1 MTTAVF
7 AIPGDINLP
16 TGGYAYDRRVLA
28 LLPACGVT
36 VRHLPLPASYPA
48 PTADDL
54 DATASALADVPAAS
68 VLLVDGLAYGA
79 MPAHAIDRASAPI
92 VALVHHPLC
101 LEAGLSKPRQ
111 DELFALEKVALAK
124 ARRTV
129 TTSRAT
135 ADTLVQD
142 FAVPRAHI
150 TIAEPGTDRAARATT
165 SNATPHLVAVG
176 SIVPRKAFDLLVRAL
191 GRLKDLDWRLTIA
204 GPTDRS
210 ASATREL
217 DSAIVATGLSSRI
230 TIAGPL
236 SESQLAVLYT
246 TADLF
251 VMSSLYEGYGMVL
264 AEAMARGLPIVCTTG
279 GAAADTVPDA
289 AGLKVAPGDEAA
301 FADAIDN
308 VLRDAGLRRRMADAA
323 WAAAQSLP
331 RWEDTAA
338 KIAAVIKEIAP

>member
-1 MTTAVF
+1 VTTAVF
-7 AIPGDINLP
+7 AVPGDINLP
-16 TGGYAYDRRVLA
+16 TGGYAYDRRVLV

-36 VRHLPLPASYPA
+36 VRQLQLPASYPA
-48 PTADDL
+48 PTALDL
-54 DATASALADVPAAS
+54 DATAAAFADVPAANI
-68 VLLVDGLAYGA
+68 LLVDGLAYGA
-79 MPAHAIDRASAPI
+79 MPAHVIDRARAPI

-111 DELFALEKVALAK
+111 DELFALEKAALAK
-124 ARRTV
+124 ARRTI

-142 FAVPRAHI
+142 FAVPRDRI
-150 TIAEPGTDRAARATT
+150 TVAEPGTERAARVTT
-165 SNATPHLVAVG
+165 SNTTPHLVAVG
-176 SIVPRKAFDLLVRAL
+176 SVVPRKAFDLLVRAL
-191 GRLKDLDWRLTIA
+191 GRLKHLDWRLTIA

-210 ASATREL
+210 ASATRDL
-217 DSAIVATGLSSRI
+217 DSAIVATGLAPRI

-236 SESQLAVLYT
+236 SESQLTVLYT

-301 FADAIDN
+301 FADAIGK
-308 VLRDAGLRRRMADAA
+308 VLRDTGLRRRMADAA
-323 WAAAQSLP
+323 WSAAQSLP

-338 KIAAVIKEIAP
+338 KIATVIKEIAA